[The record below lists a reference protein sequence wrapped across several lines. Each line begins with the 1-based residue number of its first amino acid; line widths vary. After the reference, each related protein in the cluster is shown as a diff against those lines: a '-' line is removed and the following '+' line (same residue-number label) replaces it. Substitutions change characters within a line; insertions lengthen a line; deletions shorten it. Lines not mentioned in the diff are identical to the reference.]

1 MQLVIEIF
9 LVVLIILVQVYFF
22 LTTLRHINTLQGVF
36 PEANQLKITRIQLL
50 RSDLEKFSPDQILKD
65 LAGYQRKAVAS
76 GEREDLISL
85 GLLLNTWDNVVFR
98 EIIYT
103 INTYLLRN
111 SGMVPDFNL
120 LKDTA
125 DRNCDAVEDQIGS
138 TISIPLYLGL
148 LGTLLGIIFGLFN
161 ISNLRF
167 LESDLSRNAMLDIT
181 IPALLGGVKI
191 AMIASFSGLLLTV
204 IHFGFYFRRAKA
216 TNVRTKHA
224 FFTFLQVELLPLL
237 HQNLNDTLYSMQAN
251 LFEFNREFSQNI
263 VKLNGL
269 MTKNYDA
276 LIAQEH
282 VMEMLSKMDITEF
295 ATANVQTLSQ
305 LQTAIRNFGEFNQYV
320 GSINTAIQR
329 TDAVVDRMDSMLG
342 RTETLD
348 LLGQRALTIFE
359 MNQELMR
366 FLKAHFNELESSR
379 QLVSRSVVDVNEHLS
394 GALDDLKSFT
404 YDKIQSIRKIEIEQV
419 DVMNKIYEDRWKNIV
434 SPAEMLEVVRNMNE
448 NNQLQSRQISELSE
462 NIRGLKDSVLH
473 LDEQMERRAEAH
485 AAIKASIWSRLF
497 NRKNHLN
504 EAN

>member
-9 LVVLIILVQVYFF
+9 LVILIILVQVYFF
-22 LTTLRHINTLQGVF
+22 LTTYRHIRLLESVF

-50 RSDLEKFSPDQILKD
+50 RSDLEQNSPDMILQD
-65 LAGYQRKAVAS
+65 LAGYQRKAAATAA
-76 GEREDLISL
+76 REDLVSL
-85 GLLLNTWDNVVFR
+85 GLLLNSRDNSVFR
-98 EIIYT
+98 EISYT

-111 SGMVPDFNL
+111 SGMVPDLNL
-120 LKDTA
+120 LKDIA
-125 DRNCDAVEDQIGS
+125 DRNCDAVEEQVGS

-161 ISNLRF
+161 ISDLHF

-204 IHFGFYFRRAKA
+204 LHFGFFYRRAKG

-251 LFEFNREFSQNI
+251 LFEFNREFSSN
-263 VKLNGL
+263 VGKLNGL
-269 MTKNYDA
+269 MNKNYDA

-282 VMEMLSKMDITEF
+282 VIEMLSKMDITEF

-320 GSINTAIQR
+320 SSVNSAMQR
-329 TDAVVDRMDSMLG
+329 TDAVIHRIDAMLG

-348 LLGQRALTIFE
+348 LLGQRAVTIFE

-379 QLVSRSVVDVNEHLS
+379 QLVSRGVVDVNEHLS

-404 YDKIQSIRKIEIEQV
+404 YDKVQSIRKIEIEQV
-419 DVMNKIYEDRWKNIV
+419 DVMNKIYEERWKNIV

-462 NIRGLKDSVLH
+462 GIRGLKDTVAYLGS
-473 LDEQMERRAEAH
+473 QMERRAEAQ
-485 AAIKASIWSRLF
+485 AAIRASIWSRLF
-497 NRKNHLN
+497 NRKNHVN
-504 EAN
+504 EAH